1 MKRVSRKFDA
11 PSVLSS
17 RLQPPGECRFLLAM
31 TTTLSHPAVALAHL
45 PSTTSTFIAFITPL
59 VLLLGLGAGD
69 ADAAPFK
76 EYFAYI
82 GTYTG
87 AKSKGI
93 YIGRLDTTTGML
105 TSPELAAEITSPS
118 FLAVHPNNRLL
129 YAVNEVN
136 KFEGKNSG
144 AVSAFAIDPAT
155 GKLKLLNQVSSVGAG
170 PCYLIVDRM
179 GMSVLVANYGSGSVA
194 ALAIKPDGSL
204 GEATAFIQHTGSSI
218 NSQRQKEPHA
228 HSINVSPDNHFAIA
242 ADLGLD
248 KLLVYRFDP
257 RKGTLA
263 PNDPPFTAV
272 APGSGPRHFA
282 FHPDGRHAYVINE
295 ILCTVTAFDY
305 SAPRGELKELQTIST
320 LPPGE
325 AVKPGYSTAEVQV
338 HPTGKFL
345 YGSNRGHDTIVVF
358 AIDERTGRLTHVQ
371 NEPTQ
376 GKIPRNFAI
385 DPTGQWLLAE
395 NSSSDSIVLFRI
407 DTKTGQ
413 LSAAGQKIEVGSPVC
428 VKFVPAK

>member
-1 MKRVSRKFDA
+1 
-11 PSVLSS
+11 
-17 RLQPPGECRFLLAM
+17 M
-31 TTTLSHPAVALAHL
+31 TTTRSHPAVSLACL
-45 PSTTSTFIAFITPL
+45 PSSTSTFAVATALL
-59 VLLLGLGAGD
+59 VWLLSRYAGD
-69 ADAAPFK
+69 ANAAASK

-93 YIGRLDTTTGML
+93 YVGRLDTTTGKL
-105 TSPELAAEITSPS
+105 TSPELAAEIISPS

-129 YAVNEVN
+129 YAVNEVS
-136 KFEGKNSG
+136 KFDGKNSG
-144 AVSAFAIDPAT
+144 AVSAFAIDPKT

-179 GMSVLVANYGSGSVA
+179 GLSVLVANYGGGSVA
-194 ALAIKPDGSL
+194 ALSIKPDGSL
-204 GEATAFIQHTGSSI
+204 GEATAFIQHTGSSV

-242 ADLGLD
+242 ADLRLD

-257 RKGTLA
+257 RKGTLT

-282 FHPDGRHAYVINE
+282 FHPDGRHGYVINE

-305 SAPRGELKELQTIST
+305 GAPRGELKELQTIST

-325 AVKPGYSTAEVQV
+325 TVKPG
-338 HPTGKFL
+338 
-345 YGSNRGHDTIVVF
+345 
-358 AIDERTGRLTHVQ
+358 
-371 NEPTQ
+371 
-376 GKIPRNFAI
+376 
-385 DPTGQWLLAE
+385 
-395 NSSSDSIVLFRI
+395 
-407 DTKTGQ
+407 
-413 LSAAGQKIEVGSPVC
+413 
-428 VKFVPAK
+428 